1 MNAIFLSIVLAFA
14 AVIFLLQLAI
24 WKRQGSIG
32 VETRLDLLNQA
43 IQQTGRSIGDEFSHL
58 RQELATQM
66 QALRLD
72 LTTAQKTQLDD
83 IRATVETRLAAM
95 SADN

>member
-1 MNAIFLSIVLAFA
+1 MSALLLPVILIVAVAMLILQIA
-14 AVIFLLQLAI
+14 AS
-24 WKRQGSIG
+24 KRQGNAGIES
-32 VETRLDLLNQA
+32 RLDLLNQSL
-43 IQQTGRSIGDEFSHL
+43 QQTGRSIGDEFSRL
-58 RQELATQM
+58 RQELVTQM

-83 IRATVETRLAAM
+83 IRATMETRLAAM